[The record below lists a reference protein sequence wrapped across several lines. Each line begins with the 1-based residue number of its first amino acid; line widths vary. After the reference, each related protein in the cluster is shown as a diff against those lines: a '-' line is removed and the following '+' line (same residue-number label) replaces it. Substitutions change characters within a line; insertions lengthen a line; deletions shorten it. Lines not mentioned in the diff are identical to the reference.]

1 MLTLNNTIEFPEEL
15 VKHIADKVSWNV
27 MSAIRS
33 TTPTNSNDI
42 MGVMELSEYLGM
54 SKRWVYDRVND
65 KSIPH
70 MKIVGVVKFSKKEID
85 KWMETFRVPA
95 TKNPPKFS

>member
-1 MLTLNNTIEFPEEL
+1 MAALTSTFEFPEE
-15 VKHIADKVSWNV
+15 VIKQIADKVSWNV

-42 MGVMELSEYLGM
+42 MGVVEDSKYLGM
-54 SKRWVYDRVND
+54 SRRWVYDRVNE

-85 KWMETFRVPA
+85 RWIETYRVPA